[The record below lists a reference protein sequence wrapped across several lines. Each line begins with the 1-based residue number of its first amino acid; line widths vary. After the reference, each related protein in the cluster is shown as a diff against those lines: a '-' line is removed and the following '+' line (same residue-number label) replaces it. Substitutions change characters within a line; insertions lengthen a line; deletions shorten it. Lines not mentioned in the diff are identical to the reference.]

1 MNITKDIQYV
11 GVYDKDIDL
20 FEGQYPVKD
29 GVTYNSYII
38 ADQKI
43 AVMDGVDGRF
53 ADVWLNGVVQKLHG
67 KEPDYIVVHHM
78 EPDHSASVEAFLSM
92 FPNSKM
98 VATAQAIKV
107 AQEYFLKDL
116 SQRSVTVKEGD
127 KLELGRHTLHFMTA
141 PMVHWP
147 EVMVSYDDYD
157 NALFS
162 ADAFGKFGP
171 FDGDSVWT
179 NEARRYYFGIV
190 GKFGI
195 PVQSL
200 LKKVSRFPVAM
211 ILPLHGPVLKETVD
225 YCVDLYK
232 KWSTYTPERD
242 GVTICYASV
251 YGGTKGVVEELVR
264 QLDRKGQRNISV
276 FDLARCDQ
284 SEALAEAFRY
294 PKLVLASPTINAN
307 VFPAVKNF
315 ITALTDHNYQNRF
328 IAFIET
334 GMWSPCSGKCMADL
348 LRGCKGVSFDSVR
361 LKVVGRADDEEFK
374 GIMDLATEIASK

>member
-11 GVYDKDIDL
+11 GIYDRQIDL
-20 FEGQYPVKD
+20 FEGQYPVKN

-38 ADQKI
+38 NDAKT

-53 ADVWLNGVVQKLHG
+53 SDEWLNGVVQHLHG
-67 KEPDYIVVHHM
+67 KKPDYIVVHHM
-78 EPDHSASVEAFLSM
+78 EPDHGASIEAFLQA
-92 FPNSKM
+92 FPEAKM

-107 AQEYFLKDL
+107 AENYFIRDL
-116 SQRSVTVKEGD
+116 SERAIAVKEGD

-171 FDGDSVWT
+171 FEGDEIWT
-179 NEARRYYFGIV
+179 AEARRYYFGIV

-200 LKKVSRFPVAM
+200 LKKVSKYPVAM
-211 ILPLHGPVLKETVD
+211 ICPLHGPVIKETMD

-242 GVTICYASV
+242 GVTIAYASI

-264 QLDRKGQRNISV
+264 QLDRKGQRNIV
-276 FDLARCDQ
+276 VHDLARCDH
-284 SEALAEAFRY
+284 SEALADAFRY

-328 IAFIET
+328 ISFIET

-348 LRGCKGVSFDSVR
+348 LRGCKGVTFDSVR
-361 LKVVGRADDEEFK
+361 VKIVGRADDEEFTQL
-374 GIMDLATEIASK
+374 MALATEIASK